1 MRPTPPEL
9 GRIRLD
15 PMSYEEL
22 RQQVQHRDGLRCQ
35 SCGSMWNLEVHH
47 RQFRSQSAADSE
59 DNLINAVQRHVQRLP
74 LDLACQ
80 ALLD

>member
-35 SCGSMWNLEVHH
+35 SCGSMWNLE
-47 RQFRSQSAADSE
+47 STTDSSAA
-59 DNLINAVQRHVQRLP
+59 NLLP
-74 LDLACQ
+74 IPKRA
-80 ALLD
+80 

>member
-35 SCGSMWNLEVHH
+35 SGGSMWNLEVHH

-59 DNLINAVQRHVQRLP
+59 ERT
-74 LDLACQ
+74 
-80 ALLD
+80 

>member
-22 RQQVQHRDGLRCQ
+22 RQPGIASRWLAMSIVR
-35 SCGSMWNLEVHH
+35 SMWNLEVHH
-47 RQFRSQSAADSE
+47 RQFRSQSAADSGE
-59 DNLINAVQRHVQRLP
+59 NLINAVQGVRRLP